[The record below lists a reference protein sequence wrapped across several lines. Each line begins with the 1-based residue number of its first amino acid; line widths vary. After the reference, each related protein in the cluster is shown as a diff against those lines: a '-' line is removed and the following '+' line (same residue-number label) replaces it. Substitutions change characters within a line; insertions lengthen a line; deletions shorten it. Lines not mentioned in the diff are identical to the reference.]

1 MRVRSRCTA
10 PPPAGL
16 ASLLVTSEPI
26 SATDLVSARSTLDQ
40 LMAWVGV
47 DGLVAALRSPGL
59 LAVVDQHIS
68 SIRESIAGAGCEV
81 DAVSLSRY
89 AKSVLAVA
97 SRHTGPPPD
106 VSSIDWRNAD
116 WYLLRL
122 VAICALADAE
132 DCF

>member
-1 MRVRSRCTA
+1 
-10 PPPAGL
+10 
-16 ASLLVTSEPI
+16 VTSEPS
-26 SATDLVSARSTLDQ
+26 SATDVVCAQTTLDQ

-47 DGLVAALRSPGL
+47 DGLVAALQNPGL

-97 SRHTGPPPD
+97 ARHGGLPPD
-106 VSSIDWRNAD
+106 PDAINWRDAD
-116 WYLLRL
+116 WYVMRL
-122 VAICALADAE
+122 VAICALAE
-132 DCF
+132 SEECL